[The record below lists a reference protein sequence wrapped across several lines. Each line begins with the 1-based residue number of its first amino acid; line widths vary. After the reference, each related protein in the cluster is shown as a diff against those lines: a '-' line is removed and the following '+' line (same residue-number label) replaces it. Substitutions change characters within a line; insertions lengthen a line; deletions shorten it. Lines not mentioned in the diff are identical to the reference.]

1 MTLYFVVGLK
11 LTLIDNYTYLRQAAA
26 VNSEMGSAVMT
37 PVDKRDFVKTAL
49 IEQLSV
55 QCNRSIPD
63 SLSIEIKF
71 SLWFH
76 TIHITATKII
86 MVTKSENELLS

>member
-71 SLWFH
+71 SL
-76 TIHITATKII
+76 
-86 MVTKSENELLS
+86 